1 MVELCLTYFIV
12 YTIVIVLV
20 TIYLTVR
27 YVCPTINS
35 AREPVPVDKKVLQT
49 APRPSQFDE
58 NRWDASPKSLAKPQ
72 SPASYDVD
80 SDSDTP
86 DYRQRKPGSQR
97 HNSRRL
103 HHGAPDATKGTRA
116 PRPHNSSLSSQ
127 STRPDQW
134 KSQNSGQS
142 TRPEQWRSPGGPS
155 GNQGGPGHQQLRLD
169 NRARQP
175 RKAPVDDEYSD
186 TDGEN
191 NEDTG
196 ERETFQKSLQK
207 KPSSEESGDSSR
219 EARVQNE
226 EVEDEFFSSLD

>member
-12 YTIVIVLV
+12 YTIIIVLV

-86 DYRQRKPGSQR
+86 DSRQRKPGSQR
-97 HNSRRL
+97 HNSRR
-103 HHGAPDATKGTRA
+103 APDATKGTRA
-116 PRPHNSSLSSQ
+116 PRPHNSSLGSQ
-127 STRPDQW
+127 SARPDQW
-134 KSQNSGQS
+134 KSKNSSQS
-142 TRPEQWRSPGGPS
+142 TWRSPGGPS
-155 GNQGGPGHQQLRLD
+155 ANQGGPGHQQIRLD
-169 NRARQP
+169 NKARQP
-175 RKAPVDDEYSD
+175 RRAPVDDEYSD

-191 NEDTG
+191 NEG
-196 ERETFQKSLQK
+196 ETFQKSFQK
-207 KPSSEESGDSSR
+207 KPSSEESGDISR

-226 EVEDEFFSSLD
+226 EIEDEFFSSLD